1 MKAST
6 HYSKGA
12 VLVLS
17 FLLAF
22 LMLMPVNTVY
32 AASSYTVTG
41 TETSD
46 ELTKVIDGTTV
57 DASGNPYDEI
67 IFPAGTYTFNM
78 TSPVHIRRT
87 VIIKADAGAQVTL
100 NGGDFRGYANSNITF
115 TGTGRFL
122 LMNPNTYGIWSNDA
136 SAVFN
141 FDNTNFTIDRAP
153 GFGFYALLGGNTTNI
168 KGGTFTIRNCAQNGN
183 EGGLELDGGA
193 LNISDGAQVTFEN
206 NGNGTFGDMYLNGQM
221 TVSGVNTKLTINESR
236 GGTTGY
242 AMVIP
247 SSGHLTVDGA
257 TVEINTTAAPRG
269 INAAGNANE
278 VIKLINGAKL
288 NVKASSGVAR
298 SGIRRAK
305 IVVDQ
310 NSSLNVEGYA
320 YALDGSILVANDVA
334 HVTLKGTTSDNGSAV
349 GFTGGTNGSVIT
361 GGSVLQNPA
370 THVVNGVEE
379 AVPTGSAVS
388 TKAINTAGEELT
400 RFDIA
405 GFANGAISIA
415 ADPNDSSHPSY
426 TYFVGENHNGVAY
439 VWAPAVKINFWENKN
454 ALDNNDANKIV
465 KALTTIRGNTVGLV
479 NGVLPSAPPAPTGKV
494 FSHWIDSKTGQ
505 KYDENTALTKP
516 ITNVYPEYKDAP
528 VNPPA
533 KPPVKDGNKVK
544 PNTGDNSPMALYVV
558 ILTSTMLA
566 FTLGIRLR
574 RKS

>member
-1 MKAST
+1 MKASI

-115 TGTGRFL
+115 TGTGSFL

-141 FDNTNFTIDRAP
+141 FDNTNFTIDGAP

-193 LNISDGAQVTFEN
+193 LNISDGAQVTLEN
-206 NGNGTFGDMYLNGQM
+206 NGNGTFGDMYMNGQM

-533 KPPVKDGNKVK
+533 KPPVKDVNKAK

-558 ILTSTMLA
+558 IMTSTMLA

>member
-141 FDNTNFTIDRAP
+141 FDNTNFTIDGAP

-183 EGGLELDGGA
+183 EGGVELDGGA

-206 NGNGTFGDMYLNGQM
+206 NGNGTFGDMYMNGQM

-320 YALDGSILVANDVA
+320 YALDGSILVANDLA

-349 GFTGGTNGSVIT
+349 GFTGGTNGSIIM
-361 GGSVLQNPA
+361 GGSVLENAA
-370 THVVNGVEE
+370 THIVNGVEE
-379 AVPTGSAVS
+379 AITTNTAVE
-388 TKAINTAGEELT
+388 TKPVNAAGEELT
-400 RFDIA
+400 RFDIT
-405 GFANGAISIA
+405 GIANGTINIA
-415 ADPNDSSHPSY
+415 SDPDN
-426 TYFVGENHNGVAY
+426 AY

-494 FSHWIDSKTGQ
+494 FSHWIDSETGQ

-533 KPPVKDGNKVK
+533 KSPVKDGNKVK

>member
-1 MKAST
+1 
-6 HYSKGA
+6 
-12 VLVLS
+12 
-17 FLLAF
+17 
-22 LMLMPVNTVY
+22 
-32 AASSYTVTG
+32 
-41 TETSD
+41 
-46 ELTKVIDGTTV
+46 
-57 DASGNPYDEI
+57 
-67 IFPAGTYTFNM
+67 
-78 TSPVHIRRT
+78 
-87 VIIKADAGAQVTL
+87 
-100 NGGDFRGYANSNITF
+100 
-115 TGTGRFL
+115 
-122 LMNPNTYGIWSNDA
+122 
-136 SAVFN
+136 
-141 FDNTNFTIDRAP
+141 
-153 GFGFYALLGGNTTNI
+153 
-168 KGGTFTIRNCAQNGN
+168 
-183 EGGLELDGGA
+183 
-193 LNISDGAQVTFEN
+193 
-206 NGNGTFGDMYLNGQM
+206 MYMNGQM

-288 NVKASSGVAR
+288 NVKAFSGVAR

-415 ADPNDSSHPSY
+415 ADPNDSSHHSY

-566 FTLGIRLR
+566 FTIGIRLR

>member
-1 MKAST
+1 MKASI

-115 TGTGRFL
+115 TGTGSFL

-141 FDNTNFTIDRAP
+141 FDNTNFTIDGAP

-193 LNISDGAQVTFEN
+193 LNISDGAQVTLEN
-206 NGNGTFGDMYLNGQM
+206 NGNGTFGDMYMNGQM

-388 TKAINTAGEELT
+388 TKSINTAGEELT

-465 KALTTIRGNTVGLV
+465 KVLTTIRGNTVGLV

-494 FSHWIDSKTGQ
+494 FSHWIDSETGQ
-505 KYDENTALTKP
+505 KYDGNTALTKP

-533 KPPVKDGNKVK
+533 KPPVKDVNKAK

-558 ILTSTMLA
+558 IMTSTMLA

>member
-1 MKAST
+1 MKDSIRC
-6 HYSKGA
+6 SKGVA
-12 VLVLS
+12 LILT
-17 FLLAF
+17 FLLA
-22 LMLMPVNTVY
+22 LMMVIPTNMVY
-32 AASSYTVTG
+32 AASTYTATG
-41 TETSD
+41 SETGD
-46 ELTKVIDGTTV
+46 QLTAIIDGTTK
-57 DASGNPYDEI
+57 DPSGNAYDVVE
-67 IFPAGTYTFNM
+67 FPAGTYNYTM
-78 TSPVHIRRT
+78 TNPVHIRRT
-87 VIIKADAGAQVTL
+87 VTLKANAGANITF
-100 NGGDFRGYANSNITF
+100 NGGDFRGYANSKTTF
-115 TGTGRFL
+115 EGPGSFL
-122 LMNPNTYGIWSNDA
+122 LKNPISYGIWSND
-136 SAVFN
+136 SSVVFN
-141 FDNTNFTIDRAP
+141 FNNANFTIDGSP
-153 GFGFYALLGGNTTNI
+153 GFGYYALINGNTTNI
-168 KGGTFTIRNCAQNGN
+168 KGGTFVVKNCSQNGN
-183 EGGLELDGGA
+183 EGGVEFDGGN
-193 LNISDGAQVTFEN
+193 LNVSDGAQVTLEN
-206 NGNGTFGDMYLNGQM
+206 NGNGTFGDLYMNGNM
-221 TVSGVNTKLTINESR
+221 TISGTNTKVTINENRAGAS
-236 GGTTGY
+236 GY
-242 AMVIP
+242 GMVLP
-247 SSGHLTVDGA
+247 GSGRLKIDGA
-257 TVEINTTAAPRG
+257 KLEINTSSASRG
-269 INAAGNANE
+269 INTGGNTVNIIE
-278 VIKLINGAKL
+278 IMNGGKLDI
-288 NVKASSGVAR
+288 KASAGTAR
-298 SGIRRAK
+298 SGIRRAR
-305 IVVDQ
+305 VVVSE
-310 NSSLNVEGYA
+310 NSVLNVEGYD
-320 YALDGSILVANDVA
+320 YAFDGSILVTNDKA
-334 HVTLKGTTSDNGSAV
+334 HATLKGKSVDNGSV
-349 GFTGGTNGSVIT
+349 PVLTGGTNGSVIT

-516 ITNVYPEYKDAP
+516 VTNVYPEYKDAP

>member
-6 HYSKGA
+6 HYSKWA

-22 LMLMPVNTVY
+22 LMLMPVNKVY

-67 IFPAGTYTFNM
+67 IFPAGAYTFNM

-115 TGTGRFL
+115 TGTGSFL

-141 FDNTNFTIDRAP
+141 FDNTNFTIDGAP

-206 NGNGTFGDMYLNGQM
+206 NGNGTFGDMYMNGQM

>member
-1 MKAST
+1 M
-6 HYSKGA
+6 
-12 VLVLS
+12 VLPGSGRL
-17 FLLAF
+17 
-22 LMLMPVNTVY
+22 
-32 AASSYTVTG
+32 
-41 TETSD
+41 
-46 ELTKVIDGTTV
+46 KIDG
-57 DASGNPYDEI
+57 A
-67 IFPAGTYTFNM
+67 
-78 TSPVHIRRT
+78 
-87 VIIKADAGAQVTL
+87 
-100 NGGDFRGYANSNITF
+100 
-115 TGTGRFL
+115 
-122 LMNPNTYGIWSNDA
+122 
-136 SAVFN
+136 
-141 FDNTNFTIDRAP
+141 
-153 GFGFYALLGGNTTNI
+153 
-168 KGGTFTIRNCAQNGN
+168 
-183 EGGLELDGGA
+183 
-193 LNISDGAQVTFEN
+193 
-206 NGNGTFGDMYLNGQM
+206 
-221 TVSGVNTKLTINESR
+221 KL
-236 GGTTGY
+236 
-242 AMVIP
+242 
-247 SSGHLTVDGA
+247 
-257 TVEINTTAAPRG
+257 EINTSSASRG
-269 INAAGNANE
+269 INAGGNTVNIIE
-278 VIKLINGAKL
+278 IMNGGKLDI
-288 NVKASSGVAR
+288 KASAGTAR
-298 SGIRRAK
+298 SGIRRAR
-305 IVVDQ
+305 VVVSE
-310 NSSLNVEGYA
+310 NSVLNVEGYD
-320 YALDGSILVANDVA
+320 YAFDGSILVTNDKA
-334 HVTLKGTTSDNGSAV
+334 HATLKGKSVDNGSV
-349 GFTGGTNGSVIT
+349 PVLTGGTNGSVIT

>member
-22 LMLMPVNTVY
+22 LMLMPVNKVY

-115 TGTGRFL
+115 TGTGSFL

-141 FDNTNFTIDRAP
+141 FDNTNFTIDGAP

-168 KGGTFTIRNCAQNGN
+168 KGGTFTIRNCSQNGN

-206 NGNGTFGDMYLNGQM
+206 NGNGTFGDMYMNGQM

-247 SSGHLTVDGA
+247 SFGHLTVDGA

-334 HVTLKGTTSDNGSAV
+334 HVTLKGTKSDNGSAV

>member
-22 LMLMPVNTVY
+22 LMLMPINTVY

-67 IFPAGTYTFNM
+67 IFPAGAYTFNM

-115 TGTGRFL
+115 TGTGSFL
-122 LMNPNTYGIWSNDA
+122 LMNSNTYGIWSNDA

-141 FDNTNFTIDRAP
+141 FDNTNFTIDGAP

-206 NGNGTFGDMYLNGQM
+206 NGNGTFGDMYMNGQM

-370 THVVNGVEE
+370 THVVSGVEE

-494 FSHWIDSKTGQ
+494 FSHWIDSETGQ

>member
-141 FDNTNFTIDRAP
+141 FDNTNFTIDGAP

-516 ITNVYPEYKDAP
+516 ITNVYPEYKDH
-528 VNPPA
+528 
-533 KPPVKDGNKVK
+533 
-544 PNTGDNSPMALYVV
+544 L
-558 ILTSTMLA
+558 
-566 FTLGIRLR
+566 
-574 RKS
+574 

>member
-1 MKAST
+1 
-6 HYSKGA
+6 
-12 VLVLS
+12 
-17 FLLAF
+17 
-22 LMLMPVNTVY
+22 MLFR
-32 AASSYTVTG
+32 S
-41 TETSD
+41 ETSD
-46 ELTKVIDGTTV
+46 ELTKVIDGTAV

-67 IFPAGTYTFNM
+67 FFPAGTYTFNM
-78 TSPVHIRRT
+78 TSPVHVRRT

-115 TGTGRFL
+115 TGTGSFL

-141 FDNTNFTIDRAP
+141 FDNTNFTIDGAP

-193 LNISDGAQVTFEN
+193 LNISDGAQVTLEN
-206 NGNGTFGDMYLNGQM
+206 NGNGTFGDMYMNGQM

>member
-22 LMLMPVNTVY
+22 LMLMPVNKVY

-115 TGTGRFL
+115 TGTGSFL

-141 FDNTNFTIDRAP
+141 FDNTNFTIDGAP

-168 KGGTFTIRNCAQNGN
+168 KGGTFTIRNCSQNGN

-206 NGNGTFGDMYLNGQM
+206 NGNGTFGDMYMNGQM

-247 SSGHLTVDGA
+247 SFGHLTVDGA

-494 FSHWIDSKTGQ
+494 FSHWIDSETGQ

-533 KPPVKDGNKVK
+533 KSPVKDGNKVK
-544 PNTGDNSPMALYVV
+544 PNTGDNSPMALYVAV
-558 ILTSTMLA
+558 LTSTLLA
-566 FTLGIRLR
+566 LTLDIRLR

>member
-1 MKAST
+1 MKASI

-22 LMLMPVNTVY
+22 LMLMPVNKVY

-115 TGTGRFL
+115 TGTGSFL

-141 FDNTNFTIDRAP
+141 FDNTNFTIDGAP

-168 KGGTFTIRNCAQNGN
+168 KGGTFTIRNCSQNGN

-206 NGNGTFGDMYLNGQM
+206 NGNGTFGDMYMNGQM

-247 SSGHLTVDGA
+247 SFGHLTVDGA

-494 FSHWIDSKTGQ
+494 FSHWIDSETGQ

>member
-22 LMLMPVNTVY
+22 LMLMPVNKVY

-115 TGTGRFL
+115 TGTGSFL

-141 FDNTNFTIDRAP
+141 FDNTNFTIDGAP

-168 KGGTFTIRNCAQNGN
+168 KGGTFTIRNCSQNGN

-206 NGNGTFGDMYLNGQM
+206 NGNGTFGDMYMNGQM

-494 FSHWIDSKTGQ
+494 FSHWIDSETGQ

-533 KPPVKDGNKVK
+533 KSPVKDGNKVK

>member
-1 MKAST
+1 MKASI

-141 FDNTNFTIDRAP
+141 FDNTNFTIDGAP

-278 VIKLINGAKL
+278 VIKLINGTKL

>member
-1 MKAST
+1 MKASI

-67 IFPAGTYTFNM
+67 IFPAGTHTFNM
-78 TSPVHIRRT
+78 TAPVHIRRT

-115 TGTGRFL
+115 TGTGSFL

-206 NGNGTFGDMYLNGQM
+206 NGNGTFGDMYMNGQM

-454 ALDNNDANKIV
+454 AFDNNDANKIV

-533 KPPVKDGNKVK
+533 KPPVKDVNKAK

-558 ILTSTMLA
+558 IMTSTMLA

>member
-115 TGTGRFL
+115 TGTGSFL

-141 FDNTNFTIDRAP
+141 FDNTNFTIDGAP

-183 EGGLELDGGA
+183 EGGVEFDGGN
-193 LNISDGAQVTFEN
+193 LNVSDGAQVTLEN
-206 NGNGTFGDMYLNGQM
+206 NGNGTFGDLYMNGNM
-221 TVSGVNTKLTINESR
+221 TISGANTKVTINENRAGAS
-236 GGTTGY
+236 GY
-242 AMVIP
+242 GMVLP
-247 SSGHLTVDGA
+247 SSGRLKIDGA
-257 TVEINTTAAPRG
+257 KLEINTSSASRG
-269 INAAGNANE
+269 INAGGNTVNIIE
-278 VIKLINGAKL
+278 IMNGGKLDI
-288 NVKASSGVAR
+288 KASAGTAR
-298 SGIRRAK
+298 SGIRRAR
-305 IVVDQ
+305 VVVSE
-310 NSSLNVEGYA
+310 NSVLNVEGYD
-320 YALDGSILVANDVA
+320 YAFDGSILVTNDKA
-334 HVTLKGTTSDNGSAV
+334 HATLKGKSVDNGSV
-349 GFTGGTNGSVIT
+349 PVLTGGTNGSVIT

-516 ITNVYPEYKDAP
+516 VTNVYPEYKDAP

>member
-1 MKAST
+1 M
-6 HYSKGA
+6 
-12 VLVLS
+12 
-17 FLLAF
+17 
-22 LMLMPVNTVY
+22 
-32 AASSYTVTG
+32 
-41 TETSD
+41 
-46 ELTKVIDGTTV
+46 
-57 DASGNPYDEI
+57 
-67 IFPAGTYTFNM
+67 
-78 TSPVHIRRT
+78 
-87 VIIKADAGAQVTL
+87 IIKADAGAQITL

-115 TGTGRFL
+115 TGTGSFL

-141 FDNTNFTIDRAP
+141 FDNTNFTIDGAP

-168 KGGTFTIRNCAQNGN
+168 KGGTFVVKNCSQNGN
-183 EGGLELDGGA
+183 EGGVEFDGGN
-193 LNISDGAQVTFEN
+193 LNVSDGAQVTLEN
-206 NGNGTFGDMYLNGQM
+206 NGNGTFGDLYMNGNM
-221 TVSGVNTKLTINESR
+221 TISGANTKVTINENRAGAS
-236 GGTTGY
+236 GY
-242 AMVIP
+242 GMVLP
-247 SSGHLTVDGA
+247 GSGRLKIDGA
-257 TVEINTTAAPRG
+257 KLEINTSSASRG
-269 INAAGNANE
+269 INAGGNTVNIIEIMNGGKLDINASAGT
-278 VIKLINGAKL
+278 
-288 NVKASSGVAR
+288 AR
-298 SGIRRAK
+298 SGIRRAR
-305 IVVDQ
+305 VVVSE
-310 NSSLNVEGYA
+310 NSVLNVEGYD
-320 YALDGSILVANDVA
+320 YAFDGSILVTNDKA
-334 HVTLKGTTSDNGSAV
+334 HATLKGKSVDNGSV
-349 GFTGGTNGSVIT
+349 PVLTGGTNGSVIT

-370 THVVNGVEE
+370 THVVSGVEE

-494 FSHWIDSKTGQ
+494 FSHWVNAETGQ
-505 KYDENTALTKP
+505 KYDENIALTKP

>member
-115 TGTGRFL
+115 TGTGSFL

-141 FDNTNFTIDRAP
+141 FDNTNFTIDGAP

-168 KGGTFTIRNCAQNGN
+168 KGGTFTIRNCSQNGN

-206 NGNGTFGDMYLNGQM
+206 NGNGTFGDMYMNGQM

-247 SSGHLTVDGA
+247 SFGHLTVDGA

-494 FSHWIDSKTGQ
+494 FSHWIDSETGQ

-533 KPPVKDGNKVK
+533 KSPVKDGNKVK

>member
-1 MKAST
+1 MKASI

-115 TGTGRFL
+115 TGTGSFL

-141 FDNTNFTIDRAP
+141 FDNTNFTIDGAP

-193 LNISDGAQVTFEN
+193 LNISDGAQVTLEN
-206 NGNGTFGDMYLNGQM
+206 NGNGTFGDMYMNGQM

-494 FSHWIDSKTGQ
+494 FSHWIYSKTGQ

-533 KPPVKDGNKVK
+533 KPPVKDVNKAK

-558 ILTSTMLA
+558 IMTSTMLA

>member
-115 TGTGRFL
+115 TGTGSFL

-141 FDNTNFTIDRAP
+141 FDNTNFTIDGAP

-168 KGGTFTIRNCAQNGN
+168 KGGTFTIRNCSQNGN

-206 NGNGTFGDMYLNGQM
+206 NGNGTFGDMYMNGQM

-247 SSGHLTVDGA
+247 SFGHLTVDGA

-415 ADPNDSSHPSY
+415 ADPNDSSHLSY

>member
-1 MKAST
+1 MKASI

-78 TSPVHIRRT
+78 TSLVHIRRT

-115 TGTGRFL
+115 TGTGSFL

-141 FDNTNFTIDRAP
+141 FDNTNFTIDGAP

-206 NGNGTFGDMYLNGQM
+206 NGNGTFGDMYMNGQM

-247 SSGHLTVDGA
+247 SFGHLTVDGA

>member
-141 FDNTNFTIDRAP
+141 FDNTNFTIDGAP

-361 GGSVLQNPA
+361 GGSVFQNPA
-370 THVVNGVEE
+370 THVVNGVEK

>member
-22 LMLMPVNTVY
+22 LMLMPINTVY

-67 IFPAGTYTFNM
+67 IFPAGAYTFNM

-115 TGTGRFL
+115 TGTGSFL
-122 LMNPNTYGIWSNDA
+122 LMNSNTYGIWSNDA

-141 FDNTNFTIDRAP
+141 FDNTNFTIDGAP

-206 NGNGTFGDMYLNGQM
+206 NGNGTFGDMYMNGQM

-370 THVVNGVEE
+370 THVVSGVEE

-454 ALDNNDANKIV
+454 AFDNNDANKIV

-494 FSHWIDSKTGQ
+494 FSHWVNAETGQ
-505 KYDENTALTKP
+505 KYDENIALTKP

>member
-1 MKAST
+1 MKASI

-141 FDNTNFTIDRAP
+141 FDNTNFTIDGAP

>member
-22 LMLMPVNTVY
+22 LMLMPVNKVY

-115 TGTGRFL
+115 TGTGSFL

-168 KGGTFTIRNCAQNGN
+168 KGGTFTIRNCSQNGN

-206 NGNGTFGDMYLNGQM
+206 NGNGTFGDMYMNGQM

>member
-22 LMLMPVNTVY
+22 LMLMPINTVY

-67 IFPAGTYTFNM
+67 IFPAGAYTFNM

-115 TGTGRFL
+115 TGTGSFL
-122 LMNPNTYGIWSNDA
+122 LMNSNTYGIWSNDA

-141 FDNTNFTIDRAP
+141 FDNTNFTIDGAP

-206 NGNGTFGDMYLNGQM
+206 NGNGTFGDMYMNGQM

-370 THVVNGVEE
+370 THVVSGVEE

-494 FSHWIDSKTGQ
+494 FSHWVNAETGQ
-505 KYDENTALTKP
+505 KYDENIALTKP

>member
-22 LMLMPVNTVY
+22 LMLMPVNKVY

-115 TGTGRFL
+115 TGTGSFL

-141 FDNTNFTIDRAP
+141 FDNTNFTIDGAP

-206 NGNGTFGDMYLNGQM
+206 NGNGTFGDMYMNGQM

-247 SSGHLTVDGA
+247 TSGHLTVDGA

-494 FSHWIDSKTGQ
+494 FSHWIDSETGQ

-533 KPPVKDGNKVK
+533 KSPVKDGNKVK

>member
-1 MKAST
+1 MKASI

-12 VLVLS
+12 VLVLL

-115 TGTGRFL
+115 TGTGSFL

-141 FDNTNFTIDRAP
+141 FDNTNFTIDGAP

-193 LNISDGAQVTFEN
+193 LNISDGAQVTLEN
-206 NGNGTFGDMYLNGQM
+206 NGNGTFGDMYMNGQM

-465 KALTTIRGNTVGLV
+465 KVLTTIRGNTVGLV

-494 FSHWIDSKTGQ
+494 FSHWIDSETGQ
-505 KYDENTALTKP
+505 KYDGNTALTKP

-533 KPPVKDGNKVK
+533 KPPVKDVNKAK

-558 ILTSTMLA
+558 IMTSTMLA

>member
-22 LMLMPVNTVY
+22 LMLMPVNKVY

-115 TGTGRFL
+115 TGTGSFL

-141 FDNTNFTIDRAP
+141 FDNTNFTIDGAP

-168 KGGTFTIRNCAQNGN
+168 KGGTFTIRNCSQNGN

-206 NGNGTFGDMYLNGQM
+206 NGNGTFGDMYMNGQM

-247 SSGHLTVDGA
+247 SFGHLTVDGA

-494 FSHWIDSKTGQ
+494 FSHWIDSETGQ

-558 ILTSTMLA
+558 ILTSTMLV

>member
-1 MKAST
+1 MKASI

-115 TGTGRFL
+115 TGTGSFL

-141 FDNTNFTIDRAP
+141 FDNTNFTIDGAP

-193 LNISDGAQVTFEN
+193 LNISDGAQVTLEN
-206 NGNGTFGDMYLNGQM
+206 NGNGTFGDMYMNGQM

-494 FSHWIDSKTGQ
+494 FSHWQDVATGQSFDSTTAISKTV
-505 KYDENTALTKP
+505 
-516 ITNVYPEYKDAP
+516 TNVYAVYKDKPAQP
-528 VNPPA
+528 V
-533 KPPVKDGNKVK
+533 KPPVKPVK
-544 PNTGDNSPMALYVV
+544 AKAPNTGDNSSIIYGA
-558 ILTSTMLA
+558 ILTSSFLALMLA
-566 FTLGIRLR
+566 GKLR
-574 RKS
+574 RRA